1 LTPLL
6 RGRRNHWDHFIA
18 VAAFHTDDLHAR
30 AVHNRQHFYR
40 LYMLVD
46 YMLWQK
52 NVIRSVTVDA
62 QGITLRRGKDLVST
76 RILKGQVN

>member
-1 LTPLL
+1 
-6 RGRRNHWDHFIA
+6 
-18 VAAFHTDDLHAR
+18 
-30 AVHNRQHFYR
+30 
-40 LYMLVD
+40 MLVD